1 MKTLINRRGGP
12 TGVALYEVKRATSS
26 KAKAMKFGEH
36 INERSNYSLFKQF

>member
-12 TGVALYEVKRATSS
+12 TGVVIYEAKKATSS

-36 INERSNYSLFKQF
+36 ISERWNYSLLK